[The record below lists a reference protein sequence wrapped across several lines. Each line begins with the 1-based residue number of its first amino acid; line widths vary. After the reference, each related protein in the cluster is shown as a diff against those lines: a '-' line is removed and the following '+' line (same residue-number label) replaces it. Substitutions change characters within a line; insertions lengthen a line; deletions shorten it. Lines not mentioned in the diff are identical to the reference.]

1 MSIPEQEA
9 GDCALMNSPFALED
23 SLCGKSVPKTVA
35 LQFCDLTTETRCKRQ
50 NTARNNKREE
60 CNLGPVPV
68 SLAYPLHLTEACEGL
83 HGVIWYRYN

>member
-50 NTARNNKREE
+50 NTARNNKRERE
-60 CNLGPVPV
+60 RESESERASERVRE
-68 SLAYPLHLTEACEGL
+68 SERE
-83 HGVIWYRYN
+83 R